1 MPRGATGSCSTAEQ
15 PHFSTTNSAVATFRR
30 LQWAGTEMY
39 IVTLFRALWKLCGTR
54 EWNMSKLVCLGGI
67 NKGEV
72 YQLAGGDNTI
82 GRGENNS
89 IRIFDKKSSRN
100 HCKIVRDGDEL
111 VFVDLESTNG
121 SRVNNVF
128 VKEPVALKA
137 GDHIHIGQTVFL
149 VSAESSQKSQ
159 PIKPPQ
165 EAEELPE
172 STREKYVR
180 LLQKTS
186 FRVSETST
194 IRKLKNEKNGRHTGY
209 LAYFKV
215 ENAE

>member
-1 MPRGATGSCSTAEQ
+1 
-15 PHFSTTNSAVATFRR
+15 
-30 LQWAGTEMY
+30 
-39 IVTLFRALWKLCGTR
+39 
-54 EWNMSKLVCLGGI
+54 MSKLVCLGGI

-72 YQLAGGDNTI
+72 YQLVPGDNTI

-100 HCKIVRDGDEL
+100 HCKIVRDGDDL
-111 VFVDLESTNG
+111 VFIDLESTNG

-128 VKEPVALKA
+128 AKEPIGLKP

-149 VSAESSQKSQ
+149 VSAETSQKSQ
-159 PIKPPQ
+159 PIIPPQ
-165 EAEELPE
+165 ELPD

-186 FRVSETST
+186 FKVSETST

-209 LAYFKV
+209 LAFFKV